1 MNKYDWSNVD
11 SRLSFLATDCDG
23 LVYGFTHE
31 PKLTDWGFA
40 PTNGFSKQVY
50 GACCGF
56 GFGSE
61 WRESLEE
68 RPKDPAMS
76 EFEGKS
82 GKWAW
87 EIQKEQQANLDGLKK
102 SLSELAQKYKHDA
115 HASSLFGDQ
124 DKARVYNRFANEL
137 EHLLKGGA

>member
-1 MNKYDWSNVD
+1 
-11 SRLSFLATDCDG
+11 
-23 LVYGFTHE
+23 
-31 PKLTDWGFA
+31 
-40 PTNGFSKQVY
+40 
-50 GACCGF
+50 
-56 GFGSE
+56 
-61 WRESLEE
+61 
-68 RPKDPAMS
+68 MS

-87 EIQKEQQANLDGLKK
+87 EIQKEQQANLAELKK
-102 SLSELAQKYKHDA
+102 SISEMAQKYKHDA